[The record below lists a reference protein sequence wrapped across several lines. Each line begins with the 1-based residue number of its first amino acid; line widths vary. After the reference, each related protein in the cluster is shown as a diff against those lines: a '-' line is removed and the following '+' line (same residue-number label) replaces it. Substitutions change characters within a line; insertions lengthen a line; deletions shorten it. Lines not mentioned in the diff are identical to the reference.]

1 MYWRCFSQFTA
12 IGPETA
18 IYRLC
23 GNQSENTDTGTR
35 IGAGCPAGTEPSPEC
50 AGAKRFQK
58 KKPTATEHR
67 EWMTKDAYQNQS
79 NNKTALGEDSRAVF

>member
-1 MYWRCFSQFTA
+1 MCRSKA
-12 IGPETA
+12 VPE
-18 IYRLC
+18 
-23 GNQSENTDTGTR
+23 
-35 IGAGCPAGTEPSPEC
+35 
-50 AGAKRFQK
+50 